1 MKIIAIAQRGSK
13 KDFVDLFYIMQKGIN
28 FQQIKNLLTEKYSGQ
43 YSLPLIMKGLGYFED
58 AENEP
63 VPIMQQSN
71 QQVPLTA
78 EEWENI
84 KQFMLNTQK
93 TAIKDL
99 TQ

>member
-1 MKIIAIAQRGSK
+1 MFESSIEPGLLPVLDKLQSS
-13 KDFVDLFYIMQKGIN
+13 GI
-28 FQQIKNLLTEKYSGQ
+28 FQKYSFYLAGDTGLALQ
-43 YSLPLIMKGLGYFED
+43 IGHRLSVDMKGLGYFED

-71 QQVPLTA
+71 QQVPLIA